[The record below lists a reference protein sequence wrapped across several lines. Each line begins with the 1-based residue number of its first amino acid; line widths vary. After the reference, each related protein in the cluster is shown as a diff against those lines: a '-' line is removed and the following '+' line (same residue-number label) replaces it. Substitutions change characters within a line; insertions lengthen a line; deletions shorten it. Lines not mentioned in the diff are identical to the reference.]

1 MSESQ
6 QMNGNTERNEKTA
19 AAEPRVVRLGF
30 TKHGPIIFTS
40 HLDLQRTMMRILARA
55 DLPLWYTQGFNPHA
69 KLVFAL
75 PLPLGCASE
84 CELMDIRLEGDM
96 PCDEVLRRM
105 RRATVPGVE
114 FTSCYPAAEKF
125 AGIASAD
132 YTITLRL
139 PGAGSVTERE
149 LADFLAEKPIMT
161 TKKTKSGEA
170 EVDIAPLIRS
180 VKIAHGDGCLV
191 IDTRLAAGS
200 AENLSPELLVSVI
213 LARFGARARR
223 SSEGA
228 DYSIVRRA
236 VYDGEGKSFR

>member
-1 MSESQ
+1 M
-6 QMNGNTERNEKTA
+6 
-19 AAEPRVVRLGF
+19 
-30 TKHGPIIFTS
+30 
-40 HLDLQRTMMRILARA
+40 
-55 DLPLWYTQGFNPHA
+55 
-69 KLVFAL
+69 
-75 PLPLGCASE
+75 
-84 CELMDIRLEGDM
+84 
-96 PCDEVLRRM
+96 
-105 RRATVPGVE
+105 
-114 FTSCYPAAEKF
+114 
-125 AGIASAD
+125 
-132 YTITLRL
+132 
-139 PGAGSVTERE
+139 TERE

-161 TKKTKSGEA
+161 TKKTKSGET

-223 SSEGA
+223 SPEGA